1 MDILIYALETDDRAP
16 AFEAPV
22 PFTPER
28 QAA

>member
-1 MDILIYALETDDRAP
+1 MDILIYALETDERAA

-22 PFTPER
+22 PYTPER